1 MSEKVWRF
9 TLFQFGKLPGKLC
22 FSSLC
27 LALHGKLCFSSG
39 HRDGRGT
46 ETGCVSETASLQFT
60 SLASRKQWGL
70 SGQRDSKALA
80 NQTSL
85 GSGPCLAQFDGH
97 TRPISLFLTFFF
109 AFRHLKFHFGGP
121 ETGSEEKYIKR
132 HHQQQTNRFELDPEV
147 ARTHLF

>member
-1 MSEKVWRF
+1 MIIQPSFVTNGKVSEKVWRF

-60 SLASRKQWGL
+60 SLASRKQWRL

-85 GSGPCLAQFDGH
+85 GSGPMFG
-97 TRPISLFLTFFF
+97 TVRWTYSLNITFSDVL
-109 AFRHLKFHFGGP
+109 FRVSSLKIPFWW
-121 ETGSEEKYIKR
+121 SR
-132 HHQQQTNRFELDPEV
+132 NRL
-147 ARTHLF
+147 RKKIY